1 MEQKENKVLL
11 KKKVP
16 NAELKN
22 EEIKNAELQNTES
35 KIEKRTVRRTR
46 TDQGIRADFLI

>member
-1 MEQKENKVLL
+1 MEQKENQVLL

-35 KIEKRTVRRTR
+35 K
-46 TDQGIRADFLI
+46 